1 VILTARSLSKQ
12 ADYYT
17 ALSSVYLRLT
27 KNLSI
32 SNICQINPSFLKEGR
47 GKRQEKRGKRKSFEI
62 VSFLAT
68 WRWE

>member
-1 VILTARSLSKQ
+1 MALSKQ

-17 ALSSVYLRLT
+17 ALSRFYLRLT

-32 SNICQINPSFLKEGR
+32 SNICQINPSFLNEGR
-47 GKRQEKRGKRKSFEI
+47 GKRQQKRGNRKSFEI

-68 WRWE
+68 RRLE